1 MLESLAAM
9 ILQKSL
15 GWLVDG
21 LDSKNFD
28 VSLWSGEVILHNL
41 AKATHWMD
49 YARSSNQSST
59 WSITRVHCV

>member
-1 MLESLAAM
+1 M

-15 GWLVDG
+15 GLLVDG

-41 AKATHWMD
+41 AVKGD
-49 YARSSNQSST
+49 LFLGLPIKVRRGQLRSF
-59 WSITRVHCV
+59 RF